1 MSTFEYLIKGF
12 KSVLACRPLIALS
25 SPVTVVVMVS
35 VFVGAV
41 VVTVMTV
48 VVELVVVTA
57 RGVTVVIGVTVTSTF
72 LVRVMVRA

>member
-1 MSTFEYLIKGF
+1 
-12 KSVLACRPLIALS
+12 
-25 SPVTVVVMVS
+25 MVS

>member
-1 MSTFEYLIKGF
+1 MFESF
-12 KSVLACRPLIALS
+12 VTLS

-41 VVTVMTV
+41 VVTVTTV
-48 VVELVVVTA
+48 VVEPVVVTA
-57 RGVTVVIGVTVTSTF
+57 RGVTVVTGVEMTCAF